1 MNAASPDQC
10 YFIEYQKI
18 KDKWG
23 MTDFQEVTVLKD
35 VVDLPD
41 CGVGVALVHPMLD
54 IRWDDAPPPCRR
66 GPDRADG

>member
-1 MNAASPDQC
+1 MNAASPDHC

-41 CGVGVALVHPMLD
+41 CGVGVVLVHPMLD
-54 IRWDDAPPPCRR
+54 IR
-66 GPDRADG
+66 

>member
-35 VVDLPD
+35 VVDLKYKTYIITD
-41 CGVGVALVHPMLD
+41 S
-54 IRWDDAPPPCRR
+54 
-66 GPDRADG
+66 